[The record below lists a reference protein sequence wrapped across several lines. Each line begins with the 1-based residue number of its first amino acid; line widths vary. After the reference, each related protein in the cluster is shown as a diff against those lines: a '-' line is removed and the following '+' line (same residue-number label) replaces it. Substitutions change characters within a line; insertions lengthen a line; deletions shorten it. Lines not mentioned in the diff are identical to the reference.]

1 MRRTGDVCVQLL
13 TKLLTYVYRLL
24 DLGFTGT
31 ITRILNHLPKQ
42 RRTGLFSATMTDGLS
57 ELVRVGLRNPV
68 RVVVKVEAKRAQGVK
83 RKTNDLVEERRTP
96 ARYYIIRELRRI
108 SYLSSLQNYYIKCR
122 ADEKTLQLIR
132 ILEHEL
138 ARGSSKFIVYFATC
152 ATVDYFYRVSSI
164 NYAKLHGLTPHTG
177 VLSSCCPSI
186 VRNFL
191 LAWSP
196 PAREAST
203 DSRTFCRSSIHGEQ
217 PWSADMYRRCRTG
230 T

>member
-83 RKTNDLVEERRTP
+83 RKTQDLVEERRTP
-96 ARYYIIRELRRI
+96 ARYYIIRDSR
-108 SYLSSLQNYYIKCR
+108 
-122 ADEKTLQLIR
+122 
-132 ILEHEL
+132 
-138 ARGSSKFIVYFATC
+138 
-152 ATVDYFYRVSSI
+152 RVS
-164 NYAKLHGLTPHTG
+164 YY
-177 VLSSCCPSI
+177 
-186 VRNFL
+186 
-191 LAWSP
+191 LACK
-196 PAREAST
+196 T
-203 DSRTFCRSSIHGEQ
+203 IT
-217 PWSADMYRRCRTG
+217 
-230 T
+230 